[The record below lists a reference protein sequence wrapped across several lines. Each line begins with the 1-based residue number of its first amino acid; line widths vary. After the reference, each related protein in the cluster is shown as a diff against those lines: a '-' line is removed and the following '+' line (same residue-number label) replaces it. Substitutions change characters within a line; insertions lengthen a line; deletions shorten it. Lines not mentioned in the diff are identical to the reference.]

1 MVNYVKK
8 NLNMTAVR
16 IAIVAYESVLASALF
31 GLRELFQ
38 AAERFRQPT
47 DAEIDCRYVSAGS
60 ELLSAKD
67 DCWQDDERVDV
78 VILPPCTAG
87 VNPII
92 PDSLRHWLIQQH
104 RSGAVLASACVGAC
118 LLAQT
123 GLLDGRIVTTHWL
136 LSDYFRQHFPAV
148 ILNLDAVVIE
158 EPDLI
163 TAGGMMAWLD
173 LGLRIIRRYYGS
185 GLVSQLNHYLVWDGG
200 DREQRYYRRFQ
211 PPKQHGDAVIEKIQ
225 IWLEAHFQQSVQL
238 AELATQAAMSE
249 RTLQRRFLQ
258 ATRLTCTQYIQLL
271 RIEKARELLEITR
284 LPIEQIIWQTGYE
297 DRASFNKLFKKQTG
311 LSPLQYRQRFG
322 SAFSGGNQLL

>member
-1 MVNYVKK
+1 MK
-8 NLNMTAVR
+8 TVR
-16 IAIVAYESVLASALF
+16 IAVVAYESVLASALF

-38 AAERFRQPT
+38 AAERFRQT
-47 DAEIDCRYVSAGS
+47 DDTVIDCRFVSAGS
-60 ELLSAKD
+60 DLSLQQADYWQED
-67 DCWQDDERVDV
+67 DCVDV
-78 VILPPCTAG
+78 VILPPCAAG
-87 VNPII
+87 IKPAT
-92 PDSLRHWLIQQH
+92 PDSLRNWLVRQH
-104 RSGAVLASACVGAC
+104 QSGAVLASACVGAC

-136 LSDYFRQHFPAV
+136 LSDYFKQHFPAV
-148 ILNLDAVVIE
+148 KLNLDAVIIE
-158 EPDLI
+158 ESDLI

-173 LGLRIIRRYYGS
+173 LGLRIIRRYFGS

-211 PPKQHGDAVIEKIQ
+211 PPKQHGDAVIEKLQ
-225 IWLEAHFQQSVQL
+225 IWLEAHFQQPIQL
-238 AELATQAAMSE
+238 SELASLAAMSE

-258 ATRLTCTQYIQLL
+258 ATQLNCTQYIQLL

-284 LPIEQIIWQTGYE
+284 LPIEQIIWQTGYD

-322 SAFSGGNQLL
+322 GELPAGN